1 MVSASLERQ
10 HPSAVPGRANR
21 TDSSGTVFA
30 AVDRRDLE
38 SAIALAEWDD
48 LARDT
53 GEPNPFYEHWSLLPA
68 LDAFGER
75 AACTLMVLRC
85 EGRLCGL
92 IPLARAAG
100 YYGYPLPHLAN
111 WSHDNLFV
119 GNPLVRRGYE
129 ERFWRE
135 LLDHADAAP
144 GGALFLHLDRLAEDG
159 PLFAALARIVGEQG
173 RAWAV
178 VQREER
184 AMLQSD
190 LSPQAYFERALNG
203 KKRKEL
209 RRQDKRLADEGTRGF
224 ERRDDEA
231 GLDRWI
237 EQFLALEK
245 AGWKGRN
252 GSALADDPRTRG
264 WFVQTMRGA
273 AAHGRLERLSL
284 TLDGAP
290 IAMLANFIAP
300 PGAFSFKTAYD
311 ERFARY
317 SPGVLLQRENLDLL
331 TRDGIAWCDSC
342 AAADHP
348 MIERIWREKRAM
360 VRVNLAI
367 GGKLRRTVFRQVLRA
382 ELARQSRSR

>member
-10 HPSAVPGRANR
+10 HPPVGRA
-21 TDSSGTVFA
+21 GTRA
-30 AVDRRDLE
+30 PDMPSTAL
-38 SAIALAEWDD
+38 SAIDPGDLNAASATEWED
-48 LARDT
+48 LAGDT
-53 GEPNPFYEHWSLLPA
+53 DEPNPFYEHWSLLPA
-68 LDAFGER
+68 LEAFGGHS
-75 AACTLMVLRC
+75 AGTIMAMRC
-85 EGRLCGL
+85 DGRLCGL
-92 IPLARAAG
+92 IPLARTAG

-144 GGALFLHLDRLAEDG
+144 GGALFLHLDRMAEDG
-159 PLFAALARIVGEQG
+159 PLFAALARVADDQG
-173 RAWAV
+173 REWAV

-184 AMLQSD
+184 ALLQSD
-190 LSPQAYFERALNG
+190 LSPQAYFESSLNG

-209 RRQDKRLADEGTRGF
+209 RRQQKRLADEGAIGF
-224 ERRDDEA
+224 QRSDDET
-231 GLDRWI
+231 GLDQWI
-237 EQFLALEK
+237 EEFLALEK

-252 GSALADDPRTRG
+252 GSALADNPRTRD
-264 WFVQTMRGA
+264 WFAQTMRGV
-273 AAHGRLERLSL
+273 AAHGRLERLGL
-284 TLDGAP
+284 TLEGKP

-311 ERFARY
+311 ERYARY

-331 TRDGIAWCDSC
+331 TRDDVAWCDSC

-360 VRVNLAI
+360 LRVNVAI
-367 GGKLRRTVFRQVLRA
+367 GGKLRRTIFRQVLRA
-382 ELARQSRSR
+382 EVARQSRSI